1 MSDANQPERR
11 PVIDQPEGDSPPTGG
26 RPQYEFDAGQ
36 NEIINNLAMAILWVR
51 VPLLVA
57 ALLEGM
63 LALGFA
69 FRIHRDGE
77 HIIGVLGH
85 GIAAV
90 LCYLLATWLIKAAA
104 AFVRVTTTTGR
115 DVSHL
120 MTGLKNLASWFDLL
134 AFFVKM
140 YLILLGI
147 MVVLLA
153 IGLLAGAFK

>member
-1 MSDANQPERR
+1 M
-11 PVIDQPEGDSPPTGG
+11 
-26 RPQYEFDAGQ
+26 
-36 NEIINNLAMAILWVR
+36 
-51 VPLLVA
+51 
-57 ALLEGM
+57 
-63 LALGFA
+63 
-69 FRIHRDGE
+69 
-77 HIIGVLGH
+77 LGH